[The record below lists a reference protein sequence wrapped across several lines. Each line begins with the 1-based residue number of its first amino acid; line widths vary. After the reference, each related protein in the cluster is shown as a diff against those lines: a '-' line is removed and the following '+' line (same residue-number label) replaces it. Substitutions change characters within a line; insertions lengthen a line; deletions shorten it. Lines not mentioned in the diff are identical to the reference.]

1 MNTEKIKIHD
11 KEYKVE
17 IAESSEEKE
26 KGLSNRESLDKDKGM
41 LFDFSDDIDTVSF
54 WMKDT
59 IIPLDIIFID
69 EDLNVLK
76 VAKGEPES
84 TKSIKCDNVAYVL
97 ELNQD
102 SGVEEGDTLDFIDDE
117 GPVMKVL
124 ASDGS
129 TQMPLWGGER
139 IVSRKETRILVK
151 KAKKADQNQSDSDY
165 KALGKYIF
173 KVFNK
178 QDNRDPEYVNLPEK

>member
-17 IAESSEEKE
+17 IAESPEEKE

-59 IIPLDIIFID
+59 TIPLDIIFID

-102 SGVEEGDTLDFIDDE
+102 SGVEEGDTLDFVDDE

-151 KAKKADQNQSDSDY
+151 KAKKADQSQSDSDY

>member
-84 TKSIKCDNVAYVL
+84 TKSVKCDNVAYVL

-102 SGVEEGDTLDFIDDE
+102 SGVEEGDTLDFVDDE

-139 IVSRKETRILVK
+139 IVSRKETKILVK

>member
-1 MNTEKIKIHD
+1 MNIEKIKIHD

-17 IAESSEEKE
+17 IAESSKDKE
-26 KGLSNRESLDKDKGM
+26 KGLSNRDSLDKDKGM
-41 LFDFSDDIDTVSF
+41 LFDFSDEIDTVSF

-59 IIPLDIIFID
+59 TIPLDIIFID
-69 EDLNVLK
+69 EDLEVIK
-76 VAKGEPES
+76 VGKGEPES
-84 TKSIKCDNVAYVL
+84 TKGIKCDNVAYVL

-102 SGVEEGDTLDFIDDE
+102 SGVEEGDVLEFIDED
-117 GPVMKVL
+117 GPVMKIL

-139 IVSRKETRILVK
+139 IVSRKETKILVK
-151 KAKKADQNQSDSDY
+151 KAKKAEDSQSDTDF

-173 KVFNK
+173 KVFTK
-178 QDNRDPEYVNLPEK
+178 QDNRDPEYVNLPEN